1 MAAGGI
7 LRRPAA
13 WGLAWVVLAGVISFY
28 MLGQFRP
35 RLEGPA
41 ARWPN
46 LGFGVEPAGEIIGPT
61 AIIQEVVPESDGL
74 IGVGIML
81 SKGGRPDLPGEVIIR
96 LKANPGY
103 EEDLAT
109 YRRPLAQVKDGE
121 LLTAKFGPLSGVAG
135 RRLFLVVGTSG
146 ADRGRTVTALRTR
159 ADTYPQG
166 RLFVNGRPTPGDLVF
181 ALQYRR
187 SRSEIW
193 ATLTGS
199 RFGLIG
205 PLLAAMY
212 VAGVFMLLRLIARG

>member
-1 MAAGGI
+1 MAAGGV
-7 LRRPAA
+7 LRRPAV

-28 MLGQFRP
+28 MLGQFKP

-46 LGFGVEPAGEIIGPT
+46 PGLEVEPVGEIIGP
-61 AIIQEVVPESDGL
+61 AAVIQEVVPESDGL
-74 IGVGIML
+74 IGVGVTL
-81 SKGGRPDLPGEVIIR
+81 STGGRPDLPGEVIIR

-103 EEDLAT
+103 EEDLAA
-109 YRRPLAQVKDGE
+109 YRRPLAEVKDGE
-121 LLTAKFGPLSGVAG
+121 FLTAKFGPLSGVAG

-146 ADRGRTVTALRTR
+146 TGRGQTVTALRTR

-181 ALQYRR
+181 ALQYPRDLP
-187 SRSEIW
+187 EVW

-199 RFGLIG
+199 RAGLLG
-205 PLLAAMY
+205 PMLLATY
-212 VAGVFMLLRLIARG
+212 TVAVVGLLGLLTR